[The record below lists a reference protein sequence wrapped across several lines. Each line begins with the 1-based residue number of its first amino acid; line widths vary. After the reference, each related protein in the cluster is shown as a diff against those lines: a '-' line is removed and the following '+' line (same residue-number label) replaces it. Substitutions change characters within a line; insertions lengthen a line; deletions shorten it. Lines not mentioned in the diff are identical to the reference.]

1 MIDEIKMDNSENEM
15 KNLRN
20 RIRILQFRELI
31 EITS

>member
-1 MIDEIKMDNSENEM
+1 MDNSENEM